1 MPTSSILLSAL
12 ALFGPAFCKPTAAPN
27 TPLITCTPRPASPRE
42 QQAEFEKYADLL
54 YVKRTPRPA
63 YAYFTAND
71 TQHNPY
77 VLDGAAASFA
87 LVNPIYINH
96 TNGVEMLHQG
106 FQAPIGWVHW
116 RLDGGGY
123 PAPTAVV
130 DVYRFEGAC
139 IVEHWDI
146 VQTLPADAINPHALF

>member
-1 MPTSSILLSAL
+1 MRTSTILITAILTVV
-12 ALFGPAFCKPTAAPN
+12 GPAFCKPSN
-27 TPLITCTPRPASPRE
+27 TTLVTCTPAYASPSK
-42 QQAEFEKYADLL
+42 QQELFEKYAELL
-54 YVKRTPRPA
+54 YVKRTPIPA

-87 LVNPIYINH
+87 VVNPIF
-96 TNGVEMLHQG
+96 TNSTNKIAVLNQG
-106 FQAPIGWVHW
+106 FQAPTGWVHW
-116 RLDGGGY
+116 RLDGVY

-130 DVYRFEGAC
+130 DVYRWEGAC